1 VLLIFAAPLALSTFY
16 AMNGIFDGA
25 AWVALFSHPQLW
37 PALQLSVFTGLT
49 SAAVAALAS
58 FSIVAGLY
66 QTRWWTKLS
75 AITGA
80 MQSLPHAALA
90 IGMAFLVMPSGFIA
104 RLLALIFGWTEPP
117 SWITTHDPYG
127 IALIA
132 ALCLKEIP
140 FLIWIVVNILNR
152 DDMQHLFAGQRLAAI
167 SLGHGMRSI
176 WLRVYFP
183 QLLPKLIWPLA
194 FVFVYAATVVDMT
207 LIIGP
212 TQPPTLAE
220 VIWSDLNSAQV
231 ASNARG
237 GAGAVFLTGAV
248 AAVAL
253 LNWSVAKLLSSRRGW
268 LTIGPA
274 ARDLIRP
281 SGTFSTLWR
290 RDREASAFPLSL
302 LHKVEKVAH
311 LGRMRSLAALSAVY
325 IIIAL
330 TLVLLS
336 FATLWPFP
344 AIVPESL
351 NAAAWLRVLQNPNAI
366 LTSVALA
373 IGTVVVAFFLI
384 VVWFES
390 QPAQRDHLMLFFC
403 VLALGLPSLLLG
415 LGEYR
420 AALQFGLTGSAVG
433 LFFAHLIP
441 VTAYMF
447 ITMAG
452 SYRSFDTRWKSS
464 AYGLLSNQRRFLW
477 AIKIPMLKAPLL
489 AASAIGFA
497 VSFGQYVPA
506 QLIAA
511 GRYSTLPMEAVTLTS
526 GSNRPLTAAYALL
539 LMGPPLLVFLIA
551 ASLSKPRW
559 SRP

>member
-1 VLLIFAAPLALSTFY
+1 VLLIFAAPLALSIFY
-16 AMNGIFDGA
+16 AMNAIFEGA

-37 PALQLSVFTGLT
+37 PALQLSIFTGLT

-58 FSIVAGLY
+58 ISVVGGLY
-66 QTRWWTKLS
+66 QTRWWTRLS
-75 AITGA
+75 VITGA

-90 IGMAFLVMPSGFIA
+90 IGMAFLIMPSGVIA
-104 RLLALIFGWTEPP
+104 RLLALMFGWTEPP

-152 DDMQHLFAGQRLAAI
+152 DDMQHLFAGQRLAAM
-167 SLGHGMRSI
+167 SLGHGMSSI

-194 FVFVYAATVVDMT
+194 IVFVYAATVVDMT

-220 VIWSDLNSAQV
+220 VIWSDLNNAQV

-237 GAGAVFLTGAV
+237 GAGAWLLTGFV

-253 LNWSVAKLLSSRRGW
+253 GVWGVLKFVFSHREW
-268 LTIGPA
+268 LTMGPLEKA
-274 ARDLIRP
+274 LIRP
-281 SGTFSTLWR
+281 SGTFSKGEGW
-290 RDREASAFPLSL
+290 
-302 LHKVEKVAH
+302 
-311 LGRMRSLAALSAVY
+311 MRSLTTLSALY
-325 IIIAL
+325 IIVTL

-336 FATLWPFP
+336 FATFWPFP
-344 AIVPESL
+344 QLWPDAL
-351 NAAAWLRVLQNPNAI
+351 NTAAWLHLWRNPSAI

-390 QPAQRDHLMLFFC
+390 QPAQRDRIMLFFC
-403 VLALGLPSLLLG
+403 VLALGLPSMLLG

-433 LFFAHLIP
+433 LFVAHLIP

-447 ITMAG
+447 ITIVG
-452 SYRSFDTRWKSS
+452 PYRSFDPRWKSS
-464 AYGLLSNQRRFLW
+464 AYGLLSNQRIFLW
-477 AIKIPMLKAPLL
+477 AIKLPMLKAPLL
-489 AASAIGFA
+489 AASAVGFA

-526 GSNRPLTAAYALL
+526 GSSRPLTAAYALL
-539 LMGPPLLVFLIA
+539 LMGPPLLIFLIA

-559 SRP
+559 SRS